1 MKAEIM
7 ISGLGE
13 PQKEADNEKQRL
25 GNGGDHTDIDR
36 EVLIVLVL
44 VFRPALVQFVSDV
57 IRCAKGGM
65 I

>member
-13 PQKEADNEKQRL
+13 LQKEADNEKQRI

-36 EVLIVLVL
+36 K
-44 VFRPALVQFVSDV
+44 A
-57 IRCAKGGM
+57 
-65 I
+65 

>member
-36 EVLIVLVL
+36 AYRLGLSIQTG
-44 VFRPALVQFVSDV
+44 FGSIY
-57 IRCAKGGM
+57 IRCDSMRKRRDDIG
-65 I
+65 